1 MAILSCIQEDKTMVK
16 KILGY
21 VSPLERII
29 ICSIAAVLLYKVMGR
44 WVFIPVFVLYW
55 GISFLITVKFA
66 GISGIKNWLQKPSG
80 KMGWLILS
88 VLVGF
93 IPFQIFL
100 TNLQIITVPLMLLSM
115 PFVLLNPFFEE
126 LYWRGFALDFTFK
139 SKVLS
144 SIYSSILFIISH
156 LFIWGV
162 FSYGN
167 RNYFLIGS
175 LAIMSTVWCI
185 VRIKTKSLWWCII
198 SHFIVDVFN
207 LMVFVMLNKVI
218 PAQGYIPAL
227 ESLFGLIK

>member
-1 MAILSCIQEDKTMVK
+1 MIKRIK
-16 KILGY
+16 GY

-29 ICSIAAVLLYKVMGR
+29 ICSVAAVLLYKVMGR
-44 WVFIPVFVLYW
+44 WVFIPVFILYW
-55 GISFLITVKFA
+55 GISFLITIKFA
-66 GISGIKNWLQKPSG
+66 GISGIKNWLQKPNG

-88 VLVGF
+88 VFVGF

-100 TNLQIITVPLMLLSM
+100 INLQIITVPLILLSI

-126 LYWRGFALDFTFK
+126 LYWRGFVLDFTFK

-144 SIYSSILFIISH
+144 SFYSSILFIISH

-185 VRIKTKSLWWCII
+185 VRMKTKSLWWCII
-198 SHFIVDVFN
+198 SHFLVDVFN

-227 ESLFGLIK
+227 ELLFGRIK

>member
-1 MAILSCIQEDKTMVK
+1 MIK
-16 KILGY
+16 KIIGY
-21 VSPLERII
+21 VSPLALII
-29 ICSIAAVLLYKVMGR
+29 ICSITAVLLYKVMGQ

-55 GISFLITVKFA
+55 GISFLITIKFT
-66 GISGIKNWLQKPSG
+66 GISNIKSWLQKPSG
-80 KMGWLILS
+80 KIGWLILA
-88 VLVGF
+88 VFVGF

-100 TNLQIITVPLMLLSM
+100 TNLQNITVPLMLLSI
-115 PFVLLNPFFEE
+115 PFVLFNPFFEE

-144 SIYSSILFIISH
+144 SLYSSILFILSH

-175 LAIMSTVWCI
+175 LAVMSTVWCI

-198 SHFIVDVFN
+198 SHFFVDAFN
-207 LMVFVMLNKVI
+207 LMVLVMLNKVI
-218 PAQGYIPAL
+218 PTHGYIHVL
-227 ESLFGLIK
+227 ERLFGVINIGY

>member
-1 MAILSCIQEDKTMVK
+1 MVK
-16 KILGY
+16 KIMGY

-44 WVFIPVFVLYW
+44 WVFIPVFILYW
-55 GISFLITVKFA
+55 GISFFITVKFA
-66 GISGIKNWLQKPSG
+66 GISGIKNWLQKPCG

-88 VLVGF
+88 VLVGL

-100 TNLQIITVPLMLLSM
+100 NNLQIITVPLMLLSI

-126 LYWRGFALDFTFK
+126 LYWRGFVLDNTFK
-139 SKVLS
+139 SKILS
-144 SIYSSILFIISH
+144 SLYSSILFIISH
-156 LFIWGV
+156 LLIWGV

-185 VRIKTKSLWWCII
+185 VRMKTKSLWWCII
-198 SHFIVDVFN
+198 SHFLVDVFN

-227 ESLFGLIK
+227 ERLFGIIR